1 MQVPGVQRRAGENKR
16 EPARRRA
23 GMALA
28 LVSLL
33 MASSALAAPK
43 ASRQGVPW
51 MQLPLENLG
60 FPGMSA
66 AFVESGASMLTVHF
80 LDETHLLLTYSER
93 SLVPRIADDPDA
105 GVDDRLV
112 SAKVVELPSGR
123 VMARTQWHMH
133 DHGRYLWKLGSGS
146 FLVRIGDQLYTIS
159 PLAQLA
165 ARQDAFLR
173 SVVPGRG
180 LRPTAIM
187 VSAEGGLLTVETVVR
202 TATST
207 GQTTVVLGDTDTP
220 LSEQQ
225 GTKTLIDF
233 YRLHPDKNGVEV
245 TAAGA
250 INSASP
256 LFIPLDADGLLWAH
270 QTASD
275 AWSITFDSFG
285 GKTFQL
291 GDVQSSCQP
300 RLQMLG
306 ASEFLALSCRG
317 GDDRIKMASYGMD
330 GKETWEEQVGDFGV
344 PTFAYAPAAARFAVS
359 HIVAAELPISAGMT
373 GAPARQ
379 EVRVYQNASGDQLLK
394 VDCQPVM
401 KSAENFD
408 LSDDGTE
415 VVVVRNGAL
424 ALYKLPPPSGRD
436 REDMAEVAKF
446 APPAIK
452 TGMVRLPRLT
462 GPVTAFTAVR
472 TAQVPEVQAPAAS
485 AAATSPS
492 PAPARRAPPTFLEP
506 GEKPEFGKPNEPV
519 PPPPDR

>member
-1 MQVPGVQRRAGENKR
+1 
-16 EPARRRA
+16 
-23 GMALA
+23 
-28 LVSLL
+28 
-33 MASSALAAPK
+33 
-43 ASRQGVPW
+43 
-51 MQLPLENLG
+51 
-60 FPGMSA
+60 
-66 AFVESGASMLTVHF
+66 
-80 LDETHLLLTYSER
+80 
-93 SLVPRIADDPDA
+93 
-105 GVDDRLV
+105 
-112 SAKVVELPSGR
+112 
-123 VMARTQWHMH
+123 
-133 DHGRYLWKLGSGS
+133 
-146 FLVRIGDQLYTIS
+146 
-159 PLAQLA
+159 
-165 ARQDAFLR
+165 
-173 SVVPGRG
+173 
-180 LRPTAIM
+180 
-187 VSAEGGLLTVETVVR
+187 VVR

-291 GDVQSSCQP
+291 GEVQSSCQP

>member
-1 MQVPGVQRRAGENKR
+1 MQVPAVQRRAGASKR
-16 EPARRRA
+16 VPERRWA
-23 GMALA
+23 GMV
-28 LVSLL
+28 LVLVALL
-33 MASSALAAPK
+33 MAVSALASPK
-43 ASRQGVPW
+43 TAKQGAPW
-51 MQLPLENLG
+51 MQLPLEDLG

-123 VMARTQWHMH
+123 VLARTQWHMH
-133 DHGRYLWKLGSGS
+133 DHARYLWKLGGGS
-146 FLVRIGDQLYTIS
+146 FLVRIGEQLYTIS
-159 PLAQLA
+159 PLTQLA
-165 ARQDAFLR
+165 AKQDAFLR

-180 LRPTAIM
+180 LRPTAIL

-220 LSEQQ
+220 ISEQQ

-233 YRLHPDKNGVEV
+233 YRLHPKKQGIDV
-245 TAAGA
+245 TAAGT
-250 INSASP
+250 ITSASP

-275 AWSITFDSFG
+275 AWSVTFDSFG

-300 RLQMLG
+300 RLQILG

-330 GKETWEEQVGDFGV
+330 GKETWEEQMGDFGV
-344 PTFAYAPAAARFAVS
+344 PSFAYAPAAARFAVS
-359 HIVAAELPISAGMT
+359 HVVAAELPISAGMT
-373 GAPARQ
+373 GSPARQ

-394 VDCQPVM
+394 IECQPVM

-452 TGMVRLPRLT
+452 AGMVRLPRLT
-462 GPVTAFTAVR
+462 GAATASTVVR
-472 TAQVPEVQAPAAS
+472 TAQAPEVQAPAAS
-485 AAATSPS
+485 SAASMPS
-492 PAPARRAPPTFLEP
+492 PAPTRRTPPTFLDP
-506 GEKPEFGKPNEPV
+506 GEKPEFGKPNESL
-519 PPPPDR
+519 PPPPG